1 MRVLFS
7 TALLVTA
14 LVGVSASQQRPS
26 APDVVERPFVTNG
39 RITMDLM
46 AGEYRIVGGPERRIR
61 IAWTARDPGRY
72 RQNDVRA
79 DVNGPDARITTDG
92 PLNHTNFRAT
102 IDVPTRTDLT
112 IRLSAGDLR
121 VERIEGDKDISSHAG
136 EIDIDIGN
144 PDDYRRVEASVWAG
158 ELHVQPFGP
167 AREGLFRSFD
177 WKGTGRYRLSAHLKA
192 GELRLHTTR

>member
-1 MRVLFS
+1 MPEPRSRPRAARSAYTSVDKFSGNRTAGIFVLRGTAAGREVSMRMLFS

-26 APDVVERPFVTNG
+26 TPDVVERPFVTNG

-79 DVNGPDARITTDG
+79 DVNGPEAR
-92 PLNHTNFRAT
+92 
-102 IDVPTRTDLT
+102 
-112 IRLSAGDLR
+112 
-121 VERIEGDKDISSHAG
+121 
-136 EIDIDIGN
+136 
-144 PDDYRRVEASVWAG
+144 
-158 ELHVQPFGP
+158 
-167 AREGLFRSFD
+167 
-177 WKGTGRYRLSAHLKA
+177 
-192 GELRLHTTR
+192 